1 MISGDSGYMEKET
14 LQEVRMKIGDI
25 ERMLKALD
33 QIP

>member
-1 MISGDSGYMEKET
+1 MEKET